1 MKRIGWMI
9 ISSFSGPFLLNFII
23 WMLILDM
30 QFLWLYVDD
39 LMGKGLESNIILE
52 LLLYASA
59 NWVPLALPLSVL
71 LASIMAF
78 GSLGEK
84 NELLAL
90 KSAGISLFK
99 IMRPLIVV
107 IMIIAAF
114 AFYFTNNLWPVA
126 NFKMRVLLR
135 DIQNTKV
142 ALVLQPG
149 VFFKS
154 EDFAIRIGSK
164 NKEGD
169 QFKDILIYDRSNM
182 NRQSLGAWSY
192 KKDPRDYKRVI
203 RAKSG
208 RLVNPEDKSRLSLEL
223 EDGYMIQEWN
233 PESFKESN
241 IPFTKYNF
249 EHTTLSFE
257 MNAFEFQRS
266 SEKSYQKEQYLLNL
280 SQLYK
285 LNDSVNV
292 ERRNRFDKISTLIL
306 NELIMIEDSNLFHNS
321 IQNTEQVIND
331 KYSNFPHA
339 FYQQPEH
346 KQKKDYKVAIKK
358 IDQLRNHIRIA
369 KSKEKSS
376 QDYLSDLKIE
386 WNRKFTLSYAVLMLF
401 FLGGPLGAIV
411 KKGGL
416 GWPVITA
423 ILIFLVYFILTRAG
437 EEMASNY
444 NLGPYIGMWL
454 SAICITPISLFIF
467 YKANKDAKIFEVDWY
482 TKQVRKLIKR

>member
-39 LMGKGLESNIILE
+39 LMGKGLEWNIILE

-71 LASIMAF
+71 LASIMSF

-90 KSAGISLFK
+90 KAAGISLFK

-107 IMIIAAF
+107 VFMIAVF

-154 EDFAIRIGSK
+154 DNFSIRIGDK
-164 NKEGD
+164 NKGGNE
-169 QFKDILIYDRSNM
+169 FSDILIYDHSNM

-192 KKDPRDYKRVI
+192 KSDPRDYKRVI
-203 RAKSG
+203 RAKKG
-208 RLVNPEDKSRLSLEL
+208 KLVNPEDKSKLSLEL
-223 EDGYMIQEWN
+223 EDGYMIQEWD
-233 PESFKESN
+233 PKSFKESN

-249 EHTTLSFE
+249 KQTTISFE

-285 LNDSVNV
+285 LNDSVNI
-292 ERRNRFDKISTLIL
+292 ERKKRYDKIAQIISNEFYL
-306 NELIMIEDSNLFHNS
+306 NKDSSLENNQELNLNFKS
-321 IQNTEQVIND
+321 IFRNQS
-331 KYSNFPHA
+331 K
-339 FYQQPEH
+339 
-346 KQKKDYKVAIKK
+346 KLQKKNFKVATKRL
-358 IDQLRNHIRIA
+358 DQLKNHIRIA

-376 QDYLSDLKIE
+376 KDYLSDLKIE

-437 EEMASNY
+437 EEMAANY
-444 NLGPYIGMWL
+444 NLGPNIGMWL
-454 SAICITPISLFIF
+454 SAICITPVSIFIF
-467 YKANKDAKIFEVDWY
+467 YKANQDARIFDTEWYNKMLRKIVG
-482 TKQVRKLIKR
+482 K